1 VVSNA
6 TLSNNN
12 KTITWVITNI
22 PKGAT
27 AVITVLAR
35 ATEFGTQ
42 LNNFTIVYPDGHN
55 DTVNCTIEVE
65 GVDLAVVKTVD
76 NATHFV
82 NDTVVWTITVSNA
95 DNATTA
101 TNVVLDDLL
110 PAGFTFI
117 NSTAGS
123 AYDSV
128 SGVWTIGTMAPGASA
143 TLTIVSRA
151 PTTNGTFTNEANVTC
166 TEPEWNYDNNYDNA
180 TVTIA
185 LLPPPVKLVNDT
197 KPFYHENVT
206 YNLTIDNNQVSIP
219 IEIRILNSD
228 EIETELKINAAFFK
242 EALGGFIVTSIDDE
256 NSFIDGEKWKE
267 KLDLMCCLPNKFPL
281 PIFLIVNKFD
291 LVNFDNPEKPFQ
303 DKNKIDQYFLENQFF
318 DKSFLAVGGNI
329 EKKDYINEPNY
340 PLDGMIK
347 TIMNFKD
354 IKDEFVKPVGNQNV
368 IKNQKKDDKCFI
380 F

>member
-1 VVSNA
+1 MDKDKSLQKGKKMVLLICGDPN
-6 TLSNNN
+6 TGK
-12 KTITWVITNI
+12 KTIVNKW
-22 PKGAT
+22 
-27 AVITVLAR
+27 
-35 ATEFGTQ
+35 
-42 LNNFTIVYPDGHN
+42 LNNIEFTEN
-55 DTVNCTIEVE
+55 D
-65 GVDLAVVKTVD
+65 
-76 NATHFV
+76 H
-82 NDTVVWTITVSNA
+82 S
-95 DNATTA
+95 
-101 TNVVLDDLL
+101 
-110 PAGFTFI
+110 
-117 NSTAGS
+117 
-123 AYDSV
+123 
-128 SGVWTIGTMAPGASA
+128 
-143 TLTIVSRA
+143 
-151 PTTNGTFTNEANVTC
+151 
-166 TEPEWNYDNNYDNA
+166 
-180 TVTIA
+180 
-185 LLPPPVKLVNDT
+185 
-197 KPFYHENVT
+197 FYKDYLFT
-206 YNLTIDNNQVSIP
+206 YNQTIDNNQVSIP

-318 DKSFLAVGGNI
+318 DKSFLSVGGNI

>member
-1 VVSNA
+1 MDKDKSLQKGKKMVLLICGDPN
-6 TLSNNN
+6 TGK
-12 KTITWVITNI
+12 KTIVNKW
-22 PKGAT
+22 
-27 AVITVLAR
+27 
-35 ATEFGTQ
+35 
-42 LNNFTIVYPDGHN
+42 LNNIEFTEN
-55 DTVNCTIEVE
+55 D
-65 GVDLAVVKTVD
+65 
-76 NATHFV
+76 H
-82 NDTVVWTITVSNA
+82 S
-95 DNATTA
+95 
-101 TNVVLDDLL
+101 
-110 PAGFTFI
+110 
-117 NSTAGS
+117 
-123 AYDSV
+123 
-128 SGVWTIGTMAPGASA
+128 
-143 TLTIVSRA
+143 
-151 PTTNGTFTNEANVTC
+151 
-166 TEPEWNYDNNYDNA
+166 
-180 TVTIA
+180 
-185 LLPPPVKLVNDT
+185 
-197 KPFYHENVT
+197 FYKDYLFT

>member
-1 VVSNA
+1 MDKDKSLQKGKKMVLLICGDPN
-6 TLSNNN
+6 TGK
-12 KTITWVITNI
+12 KTIVKKW
-22 PKGAT
+22 
-27 AVITVLAR
+27 
-35 ATEFGTQ
+35 
-42 LNNFTIVYPDGHN
+42 LNNIEFTEN
-55 DTVNCTIEVE
+55 D
-65 GVDLAVVKTVD
+65 
-76 NATHFV
+76 H
-82 NDTVVWTITVSNA
+82 S
-95 DNATTA
+95 
-101 TNVVLDDLL
+101 
-110 PAGFTFI
+110 
-117 NSTAGS
+117 
-123 AYDSV
+123 
-128 SGVWTIGTMAPGASA
+128 
-143 TLTIVSRA
+143 
-151 PTTNGTFTNEANVTC
+151 
-166 TEPEWNYDNNYDNA
+166 
-180 TVTIA
+180 
-185 LLPPPVKLVNDT
+185 
-197 KPFYHENVT
+197 FYKDYLFT

-318 DKSFLAVGGNI
+318 DKSFLSVGGNI

>member
-1 VVSNA
+1 MDKDKSLQKGKKMVLLICGDPN
-6 TLSNNN
+6 TGK
-12 KTITWVITNI
+12 KTIVNKW
-22 PKGAT
+22 
-27 AVITVLAR
+27 
-35 ATEFGTQ
+35 
-42 LNNFTIVYPDGHN
+42 LNNIKFTEN
-55 DTVNCTIEVE
+55 D
-65 GVDLAVVKTVD
+65 
-76 NATHFV
+76 H
-82 NDTVVWTITVSNA
+82 S
-95 DNATTA
+95 
-101 TNVVLDDLL
+101 
-110 PAGFTFI
+110 
-117 NSTAGS
+117 
-123 AYDSV
+123 
-128 SGVWTIGTMAPGASA
+128 
-143 TLTIVSRA
+143 
-151 PTTNGTFTNEANVTC
+151 
-166 TEPEWNYDNNYDNA
+166 
-180 TVTIA
+180 
-185 LLPPPVKLVNDT
+185 
-197 KPFYHENVT
+197 FYKDYLFT

>member
-1 VVSNA
+1 MDKDKSLQKGKKMVLLICGDPN
-6 TLSNNN
+6 TGK
-12 KTITWVITNI
+12 KTIVKKW
-22 PKGAT
+22 
-27 AVITVLAR
+27 
-35 ATEFGTQ
+35 
-42 LNNFTIVYPDGHN
+42 LNNIEFTEN
-55 DTVNCTIEVE
+55 D
-65 GVDLAVVKTVD
+65 
-76 NATHFV
+76 H
-82 NDTVVWTITVSNA
+82 S
-95 DNATTA
+95 
-101 TNVVLDDLL
+101 
-110 PAGFTFI
+110 
-117 NSTAGS
+117 
-123 AYDSV
+123 
-128 SGVWTIGTMAPGASA
+128 
-143 TLTIVSRA
+143 
-151 PTTNGTFTNEANVTC
+151 
-166 TEPEWNYDNNYDNA
+166 
-180 TVTIA
+180 
-185 LLPPPVKLVNDT
+185 
-197 KPFYHENVT
+197 FYKDYLFT

-318 DKSFLAVGGNI
+318 DKSFLSVGGNI

-340 PLDGMIK
+340 PLVEMIK

>member
-1 VVSNA
+1 MDKDKSLQKGKKMVLLICGDPN
-6 TLSNNN
+6 TGK
-12 KTITWVITNI
+12 KTIVNKW
-22 PKGAT
+22 
-27 AVITVLAR
+27 
-35 ATEFGTQ
+35 
-42 LNNFTIVYPDGHN
+42 LNNIKFTEN
-55 DTVNCTIEVE
+55 D
-65 GVDLAVVKTVD
+65 
-76 NATHFV
+76 H
-82 NDTVVWTITVSNA
+82 S
-95 DNATTA
+95 
-101 TNVVLDDLL
+101 
-110 PAGFTFI
+110 
-117 NSTAGS
+117 
-123 AYDSV
+123 
-128 SGVWTIGTMAPGASA
+128 
-143 TLTIVSRA
+143 
-151 PTTNGTFTNEANVTC
+151 
-166 TEPEWNYDNNYDNA
+166 
-180 TVTIA
+180 
-185 LLPPPVKLVNDT
+185 
-197 KPFYHENVT
+197 FYKDYLFT

-318 DKSFLAVGGNI
+318 DKSFLSVGGNI

>member
-1 VVSNA
+1 MDKDKSLQKGKKVVLLICGDPN
-6 TLSNNN
+6 TGK
-12 KTITWVITNI
+12 KTIVNKW
-22 PKGAT
+22 
-27 AVITVLAR
+27 
-35 ATEFGTQ
+35 
-42 LNNFTIVYPDGHN
+42 LNNIQFTENDYSFYKVY
-55 DTVNCTIEVE
+55 
-65 GVDLAVVKTVD
+65 L
-76 NATHFV
+76 
-82 NDTVVWTITVSNA
+82 
-95 DNATTA
+95 
-101 TNVVLDDLL
+101 
-110 PAGFTFI
+110 FT
-117 NSTAGS
+117 
-123 AYDSV
+123 YQ
-128 SGVWTIGTMAPGASA
+128 
-143 TLTIVSRA
+143 
-151 PTTNGTFTNEANVTC
+151 E
-166 TEPEWNYDNNYDNA
+166 
-180 TVTIA
+180 
-185 LLPPPVKLVNDT
+185 
-197 KPFYHENVT
+197 
-206 YNLTIDNNQVSIP
+206 TIDNNQVSIP

>member
-1 VVSNA
+1 MDKDKSLQKGKKMVLLICGDPN
-6 TLSNNN
+6 TGK
-12 KTITWVITNI
+12 KTIVNKW
-22 PKGAT
+22 
-27 AVITVLAR
+27 
-35 ATEFGTQ
+35 
-42 LNNFTIVYPDGHN
+42 LNNIKFTEN
-55 DTVNCTIEVE
+55 D
-65 GVDLAVVKTVD
+65 
-76 NATHFV
+76 H
-82 NDTVVWTITVSNA
+82 S
-95 DNATTA
+95 
-101 TNVVLDDLL
+101 
-110 PAGFTFI
+110 
-117 NSTAGS
+117 
-123 AYDSV
+123 
-128 SGVWTIGTMAPGASA
+128 
-143 TLTIVSRA
+143 
-151 PTTNGTFTNEANVTC
+151 
-166 TEPEWNYDNNYDNA
+166 
-180 TVTIA
+180 
-185 LLPPPVKLVNDT
+185 
-197 KPFYHENVT
+197 FYKDYLFT

-291 LVNFDNPEKPFQ
+291 LINYDSPEKPFQ

-340 PLDGMIK
+340 PLAEMIK

>member
-1 VVSNA
+1 MDKDKSLQKGKKMVLLICGDPN
-6 TLSNNN
+6 TGK
-12 KTITWVITNI
+12 KTIVNKW
-22 PKGAT
+22 
-27 AVITVLAR
+27 
-35 ATEFGTQ
+35 
-42 LNNFTIVYPDGHN
+42 LNNIEFTEN
-55 DTVNCTIEVE
+55 D
-65 GVDLAVVKTVD
+65 
-76 NATHFV
+76 H
-82 NDTVVWTITVSNA
+82 S
-95 DNATTA
+95 
-101 TNVVLDDLL
+101 
-110 PAGFTFI
+110 
-117 NSTAGS
+117 
-123 AYDSV
+123 
-128 SGVWTIGTMAPGASA
+128 
-143 TLTIVSRA
+143 
-151 PTTNGTFTNEANVTC
+151 
-166 TEPEWNYDNNYDNA
+166 
-180 TVTIA
+180 
-185 LLPPPVKLVNDT
+185 
-197 KPFYHENVT
+197 FYKDYLFT

-318 DKSFLAVGGNI
+318 DKSFLSVGGNI

>member
-1 VVSNA
+1 MDKDKSLQKGKKMVLLICGDPN
-6 TLSNNN
+6 TGK
-12 KTITWVITNI
+12 KTIVNKW
-22 PKGAT
+22 
-27 AVITVLAR
+27 
-35 ATEFGTQ
+35 
-42 LNNFTIVYPDGHN
+42 LNNIQFTEN
-55 DTVNCTIEVE
+55 D
-65 GVDLAVVKTVD
+65 
-76 NATHFV
+76 H
-82 NDTVVWTITVSNA
+82 S
-95 DNATTA
+95 
-101 TNVVLDDLL
+101 
-110 PAGFTFI
+110 
-117 NSTAGS
+117 
-123 AYDSV
+123 
-128 SGVWTIGTMAPGASA
+128 
-143 TLTIVSRA
+143 
-151 PTTNGTFTNEANVTC
+151 
-166 TEPEWNYDNNYDNA
+166 
-180 TVTIA
+180 
-185 LLPPPVKLVNDT
+185 
-197 KPFYHENVT
+197 FYKDYLFT

-318 DKSFLAVGGNI
+318 DKSFLSVGGNI

>member
-1 VVSNA
+1 MDKDKSLQKGKKMVLLICGDPN
-6 TLSNNN
+6 TGK
-12 KTITWVITNI
+12 KTIVNKW
-22 PKGAT
+22 
-27 AVITVLAR
+27 
-35 ATEFGTQ
+35 
-42 LNNFTIVYPDGHN
+42 LNNIQFTENDYSFYKVY
-55 DTVNCTIEVE
+55 
-65 GVDLAVVKTVD
+65 L
-76 NATHFV
+76 
-82 NDTVVWTITVSNA
+82 
-95 DNATTA
+95 
-101 TNVVLDDLL
+101 
-110 PAGFTFI
+110 FT
-117 NSTAGS
+117 
-123 AYDSV
+123 YQ
-128 SGVWTIGTMAPGASA
+128 
-143 TLTIVSRA
+143 
-151 PTTNGTFTNEANVTC
+151 E
-166 TEPEWNYDNNYDNA
+166 
-180 TVTIA
+180 
-185 LLPPPVKLVNDT
+185 
-197 KPFYHENVT
+197 
-206 YNLTIDNNQVSIP
+206 TIDNNQVSIP

>member
-1 VVSNA
+1 MDKDKSLQKGKKMVLLICGDPN
-6 TLSNNN
+6 TGK
-12 KTITWVITNI
+12 KTIVNKW
-22 PKGAT
+22 
-27 AVITVLAR
+27 
-35 ATEFGTQ
+35 
-42 LNNFTIVYPDGHN
+42 LNNIKFTEN
-55 DTVNCTIEVE
+55 D
-65 GVDLAVVKTVD
+65 
-76 NATHFV
+76 H
-82 NDTVVWTITVSNA
+82 S
-95 DNATTA
+95 
-101 TNVVLDDLL
+101 
-110 PAGFTFI
+110 
-117 NSTAGS
+117 
-123 AYDSV
+123 
-128 SGVWTIGTMAPGASA
+128 
-143 TLTIVSRA
+143 
-151 PTTNGTFTNEANVTC
+151 
-166 TEPEWNYDNNYDNA
+166 
-180 TVTIA
+180 
-185 LLPPPVKLVNDT
+185 
-197 KPFYHENVT
+197 FYKDYLFT

-354 IKDEFVKPVGNQNV
+354 IKDEFVKPVGNQNI